1 MFVSL
6 PLDLLTS
13 ALFRPL
19 KRLRAKT
26 SSTAVHTLYGILLK
40 IYHNFV
46 ILDPRPSNPEFLG
59 FFGFS
64 SPSTTTM
71 YSYSNFNI
79 ILPVRKINHLVG
91 VKICMPAEALR
102 PLPNTD
108 DLFDVSDPKRLE
120 TSRLV
125 RLQYAM
131 KRRHV

>member
-6 PLDLLTS
+6 PLDLPTS

-71 YSYSNFNI
+71 NSYSNCNI

-102 PLPNTD
+102 ALPNTD
-108 DLFDVSDPKRLE
+108 DFLDVSDPKRLE

-125 RLQYAM
+125 RLQFTM
-131 KRRHV
+131 KRSHV

>member
-19 KRLRAKT
+19 KRLRAKIF
-26 SSTAVHTLYGILLK
+26 STAVHNLYGILLK

-46 ILDPRPSNPEFLG
+46 NLEPRPSNPEFLG

-64 SPSTTTM
+64 SPSTTAM
-71 YSYSNFNI
+71 SSYLNFNI
-79 ILPVRKINHLVG
+79 ILPVRKINNLVG
-91 VKICMPAEALR
+91 VNICMPAEALR

-108 DLFDVSDPKRLE
+108 DLFDVSDPNRLE